1 MHHKLIKN
9 ISLLLSSDIN
19 RADIKKLDRP
29 ALIGLRNWDVDG
41 HTAENVTTVYE
52 TTEWCNL
59 I

>member
-29 ALIGLRNWDVDG
+29 ALIGLRDLDAGG
-41 HTAENVTTVYE
+41 HTAQNVTTVRM
-52 TTEWCNL
+52 TR
-59 I
+59 